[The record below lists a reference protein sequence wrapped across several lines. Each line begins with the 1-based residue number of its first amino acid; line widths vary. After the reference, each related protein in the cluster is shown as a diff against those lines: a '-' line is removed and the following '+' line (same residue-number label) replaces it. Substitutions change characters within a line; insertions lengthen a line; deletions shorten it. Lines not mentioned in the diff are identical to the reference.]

1 MALKYGPGSGTSSE
15 VGSSIETPEDTAKR
29 TARNSEG
36 GTGPGSATL
45 LSGPPTS
52 NHSRVL
58 GGQGQ
63 PNHAE
68 VPCAECGP
76 VNVSNE
82 TKSGEVWSWSA
93 VKWIPGGQN
102 LSTKNPGRKKLVAK
116 RRKPVKKQHLIE
128 VKGLERRQPE
138 QNNFPNL
145 EVKNIKGLVLPQP
158 PRIIK
163 KARRQRKPPT
173 IGNTDQSQLSITK
186 FLEATRGVQPQNV
199 SPLER
204 VPTPVKS
211 KSDTGVL
218 KKIDTGVLKM
228 T

>member
-1 MALKYGPGSGTSSE
+1 MALKYGPGSGTSSA
-15 VGSSIETPEDTAKR
+15 VGFSIEAEAPEDTAKR
-29 TARNSEG
+29 TAQNSEG
-36 GTGPGSATL
+36 GNGPGSATL

-68 VPCAECGP
+68 VPSAECGP
-76 VNVSNE
+76 VNVPKE

-116 RRKPVKKQHLIE
+116 RRKPVKKQLLME

-173 IGNTDQSQLSITK
+173 IGNTDQSQLSTKK

-199 SPLER
+199 SPLEM
-204 VPTPVKS
+204 VPTPV
-211 KSDTGVL
+211 
-218 KKIDTGVLKM
+218 
-228 T
+228 